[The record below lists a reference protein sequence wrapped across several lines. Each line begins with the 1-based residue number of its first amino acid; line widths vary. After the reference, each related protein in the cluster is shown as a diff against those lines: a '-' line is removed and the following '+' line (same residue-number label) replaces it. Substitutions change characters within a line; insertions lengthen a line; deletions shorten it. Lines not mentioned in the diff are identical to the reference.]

1 MSTSS
6 PISPTA
12 HYTGHV
18 WARNGL
24 SHPALDT
31 LEGRIMFDSLQP
43 AMLMGRLLGRGSLE
57 SYLLARDRAIDR
69 LLERAIEQHDV
80 SQVIEVA
87 AGLSARGWRFVQRSG
102 QRVAY
107 GET

>member
-1 MSTSS
+1 MAAPVGADDRDPRDRPGRVVRPRRSAGEAARGPGAAAGSPGRTGRQLPTMTASS

-43 AMLMGRLLGRGSLE
+43 AMLTARLLGRGTLE
-57 SYLLARDRAIDR
+57 SY
-69 LLERAIEQHDV
+69 
-80 SQVIEVA
+80 
-87 AGLSARGWRFVQRSG
+87 
-102 QRVAY
+102 
-107 GET
+107 